1 MVSALILRSL
11 WGWSTDI
18 AFFSCARHITFTVS
32 LHPGVQIGTGNCNAG
47 GNPVRGDGL
56 ASHPGWGGGGKK
68 YSQGHQ
74 PSGLYAD
81 LTFTYKMHK
90 MHCYGADDDI

>member
-1 MVSALILRSL
+1 M
-11 WGWSTDI
+11 
-18 AFFSCARHITFTVS
+18 S

-56 ASHPGWGGGGKK
+56 ASHPGGGGGGKK
-68 YSQGHQ
+68 YCQGHQ

-81 LTFTYKMHK
+81 LTFTYKN
-90 MHCYGADDDI
+90 AQDVL